1 MHTQL
6 NQTANRAQPRPP
18 IYLSAAAA
26 PGRLTAPRSS
36 GLTRAQLRQIVIE
49 QLG

>member
-1 MHTQL
+1 M
-6 NQTANRAQPRPP
+6 NRARPP
-18 IYLSAAAA
+18 VAA
-26 PGRLTAPRSS
+26 PQPA